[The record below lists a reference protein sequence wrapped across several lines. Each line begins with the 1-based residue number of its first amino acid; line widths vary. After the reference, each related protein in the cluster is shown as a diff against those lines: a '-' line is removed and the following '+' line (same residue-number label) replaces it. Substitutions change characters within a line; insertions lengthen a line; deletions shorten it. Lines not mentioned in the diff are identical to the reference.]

1 MGGFG
6 LNLSTRPFP
15 AYRAANLGLTA
26 ILVILIAVSV
36 WQGYSY
42 VHYSKKA
49 AAIRADERTIRAE
62 AEALK
67 ATVAQ
72 LQSRLDRP
80 EAARKLT
87 EIDYLNNLIA
97 RKNFSWTRVFA
108 NLEQMKPEGVHLTSL
123 RPEISEEGRIL
134 LHIDVRGRSI
144 VDIGGFIEKLE
155 KSGLFENVI
164 PQYEEKLQEKKDIGA
179 RRDVD
184 VNVALTMTY
193 LPEGLPSSSGR
204 GQRKGKAQ

>member
-1 MGGFG
+1 MRGSR

-15 AYRAANLGLTA
+15 AYLAVNLGLTA

-36 WQGYSY
+36 WQGFSY
-42 VHYSKKA
+42 VRYIKMA
-49 AAIRADERTIRAE
+49 DGIRSDERTAREDA
-62 AEALK
+62 AALK
-67 ATVAQ
+67 DKASHW
-72 LQSRLDRP
+72 QSRLDRP

-108 NLEQMKPEGVHLTSL
+108 ILEQMKPESIHLTSL
-123 RPEISEEGRIL
+123 RPEILEDGKIL

-144 VDIGGFIEKLE
+144 VDIGRFIELLE

-164 PQYEEKLQEKKDIGA
+164 PQYEEKLEDKRDSRA
-179 RRDVD
+179 RVDVD

-193 LPEGLPSSSGR
+193 VPEGLPSPPGR

>member
-26 ILVILIAVSV
+26 ILVILIVVSV

-42 VHYSKKA
+42 VHYSKMA
-49 AAIRADERTIRAE
+49 AAIRADARTARAE
-62 AEALK
+62 AETLRAM
-67 ATVAQ
+67 VAQ

-108 NLEQMKPEGVHLTSL
+108 ILEQMKPESIHLTSL
-123 RPEISEEGRIL
+123 RPEISEDGKIL

-144 VDIGGFIEKLE
+144 QDISDFIDVSKNRACSKTL
-155 KSGLFENVI
+155 SRNT
-164 PQYEEKLQEKKDIGA
+164 
-179 RRDVD
+179 RRSSRTRGI
-184 VNVALTMTY
+184 VAL
-193 LPEGLPSSSGR
+193 G
-204 GQRKGKAQ
+204 